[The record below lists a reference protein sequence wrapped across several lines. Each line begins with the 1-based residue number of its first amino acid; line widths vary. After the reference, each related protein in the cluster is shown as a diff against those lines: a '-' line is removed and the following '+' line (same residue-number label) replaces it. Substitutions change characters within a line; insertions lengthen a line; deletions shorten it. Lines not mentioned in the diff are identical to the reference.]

1 MMRYSLAKAL
11 HLTLLIF
18 LISPWLIMCASFSD
32 RGKLDSFEQT
42 VKHYR
47 RAMLMS
53 AFEQAKYLSTSD
65 APKDPTKLKNFHV
78 VSYNLKKIK
87 FSNDKSKVYQ
97 TVEIKYYRVD
107 SMRQKIIR
115 DKQEWDYNSES
126 KKWVLIS
133 GLPQFK

>member
-1 MMRYSLAKAL
+1 MRYSLTKGL
-11 HLTLLIF
+11 YLILLIF
-18 LISPWLIMCASFSD
+18 LISPGLFMCASFSE
-32 RGKLDSFEQT
+32 RGKLDSFKQT

-47 RAMLMS
+47 RAMLIS

-65 APKDPTKLKNFHV
+65 SPIDPTQLKNFHV

-87 FSNDKSKVYQ
+87 FSNDQSKVYQ
-97 TVEIKYYRVD
+97 TVEIEYYRVD

-115 DKQEWDYNSES
+115 DKQEWNYKPES